1 MTRTPP
7 EDNLLFEIGKRL
19 VVTLAFVAAAAI
31 IPLIVH
37 MFLPQ

>member
-1 MTRTPP
+1 MTRTPA
-7 EDNLLFEIGKRL
+7 EDNLLFEIGRRL
-19 VVTLAFVAAAAI
+19 VVTLAIVSAAAI

>member
-7 EDNLLFEIGKRL
+7 EDNLLFEVGRPF
-19 VVTLAFVAAAAI
+19 VVTLAIVAAAVI

>member
-7 EDNLLFEIGKRL
+7 EDDLLFEVARPFA
-19 VVTLAFVAAAAI
+19 VMLAIVAAAFI

-37 MFLPQ
+37 LFLPQ